1 VKPAVQLAGNLLVR
15 RSLENATPNRIHAM
29 RQIARAALLL
39 LVLSLPGCLVVS
51 CGG

>member
-1 VKPAVQLAGNLLVR
+1 MARANLYLGE
-15 RSLENATPNRIHAM
+15 LEM

-39 LVLSLPGCLVVS
+39 LVLTLPGCLVVS

>member
-1 VKPAVQLAGNLLVR
+1 MA
-15 RSLENATPNRIHAM
+15 RSNHYLGENEM
-29 RQIARAALLL
+29 RTIARAALLL

>member
-1 VKPAVQLAGNLLVR
+1 MAGNLLDGAPEP
-15 RSLENATPNRIHAM
+15 LPGDYEM

>member
-1 VKPAVQLAGNLLVR
+1 VAGNLLGGA
-15 RSLENATPNRIHAM
+15 ATLYVGDYEM

-39 LVLSLPGCLVVS
+39 LVLTLPGCLVVS